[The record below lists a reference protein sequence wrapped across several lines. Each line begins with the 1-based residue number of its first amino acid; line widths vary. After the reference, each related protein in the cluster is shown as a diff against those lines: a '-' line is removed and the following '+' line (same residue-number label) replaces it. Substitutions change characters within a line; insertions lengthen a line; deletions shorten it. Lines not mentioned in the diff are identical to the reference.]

1 MKIFLFSFSLL
12 LIGYTCYS
20 QVGFGVKS
28 GINIGTTKDINSDP
42 KNRLG
47 WYAGGLANIPMYKK
61 IFLQPEFLFS
71 VKGYRYIG
79 NLNETAKT
87 ALRLNYLTTPIL
99 LGYKIDT
106 KTSLFFGP
114 EIGYLLSAYSVWP
127 NKERFNVSDRFP
139 VKLDFGLDI
148 GLNYKV
154 LNKVGLEIRYNY
166 GFKNMYRTDAVGV
179 RFGERLAGNRVF
191 QIGGF
196 YYFPSSE

>member
-1 MKIFLFSFSLL
+1 M
-12 LIGYTCYS
+12 
-20 QVGFGVKS
+20 
-28 GINIGTTKDINSDP
+28 
-42 KNRLG
+42 
-47 WYAGGLANIPMYKK
+47 
-61 IFLQPEFLFS
+61 
-71 VKGYRYIG
+71 
-79 NLNETAKT
+79 
-87 ALRLNYLTTPIL
+87 
-99 LGYKIDT
+99 
-106 KTSLFFGP
+106 
-114 EIGYLLSAYSVWP
+114 WP

-166 GFKNMYRTDAVGV
+166 GFRNMYRTDAVGV